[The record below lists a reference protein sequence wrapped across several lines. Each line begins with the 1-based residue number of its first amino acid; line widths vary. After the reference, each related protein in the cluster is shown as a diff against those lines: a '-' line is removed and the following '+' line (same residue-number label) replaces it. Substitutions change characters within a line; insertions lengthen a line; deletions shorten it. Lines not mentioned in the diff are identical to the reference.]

1 MIALGLGSARPL
13 HVLAIGAHAD
23 DIEIGA
29 GGLLLSLLEE
39 GRVATLDW
47 VVVSANGEREAEA
60 RVSAIGLVRQRS
72 DLRIA
77 VTDFA
82 ERFLPH
88 LPEVKTYVDDL
99 GRRLRPDLV
108 LAPRLEDR
116 HQDHRVIAELVWQ
129 AFRDHLILEYEIAKY
144 EGDLGSPNLYV
155 PLESEIADAKVDHLL
170 RAFPSQAQRPW
181 FDASAFRALLRLRGV
196 ESNAASGF
204 AEAFTARKVVLRAAP
219 GQ

>member
-1 MIALGLGSARPL
+1 MPIGLGLGRPL
-13 HVLAIGAHAD
+13 NVLAIGAHAD

-29 GGLLLSLLEE
+29 GGLLLSLLAD
-39 GRVATLDW
+39 GRIAHLDW
-47 VVVSANGEREAEA
+47 VVVSATGERALEA
-60 RVSAIGLVRQRS
+60 RGSATALVVKRAA
-72 DLRIA
+72 LRLEIA
-77 VTDFA
+77 EFE

-88 LPEVKTYVDDL
+88 QPEVKTYVDDL
-99 GRRLRPDLV
+99 GRRLHPDLV

-144 EGDLGSPNLYV
+144 EGDLGAPNLYV

-181 FDASAFRALLRLRGV
+181 FDASAFRALLRLRGI

-204 AEAFTARKVVLRAAP
+204 AEAFTARKVVLRASP